1 MVDLNKLANDLMKGL
16 EETRQKLQV
25 EILKLDPKERAK
37 AQQEMNK
44 ANEALKSVK
53 DACINL

>member
-1 MVDLNKLANDLMKGL
+1 MKGL